1 MRAVAWWAVLSS
13 AVAPTVLVC
22 GWLVSAALQG
32 PGYDPLT
39 DTISALAGTG
49 AVDPWL
55 MAAAI
60 GVLGV
65 CHVITALG
73 LHAAG
78 VLGRVALAAGGLAA
92 VLVAF
97 SPVPLSGGSMRHS
110 SAVVVG
116 YCFLAVWPALGAY
129 RRRDRE
135 AWALQPALAVSVS
148 VLFLLGA
155 LWFAQEE
162 WGHGDAGL
170 AERVLTGGQA
180 VWPLVVVTSC
190 LLPVG
195 VRRSVPER
203 SVPERSVSE
212 TALVRDAW
220 GGGRVQ
226 AGGMS
231 AKTLV
236 TVHAVVR
243 GPRPF
248 RRVEIQGYDA
258 GPAFR
263 PEDVL
268 RLCRDR
274 GHHDVNLDDPAQVT
288 WVGGDARTWS

>member
-1 MRAVAWWAVLSS
+1 M
-13 AVAPTVLVC
+13 VLVG
-22 GWLVSAALQG
+22 GWLVSAPLQG

-39 DTISALAGTG
+39 DTISELAGDG
-49 AVDPWL
+49 AVDPWM
-55 MAAAI
+55 MAGAI
-60 GVLGV
+60 GTLGV
-65 CHVITALG
+65 CHLVTALG
-73 LHAAG
+73 LRAAG
-78 VLGRVALAAGGLAA
+78 VLGRLSLALGGVAA

-97 SPVPLSGGSMRHS
+97 SPVPMSGGSMRHS
-110 SAVVVG
+110 SSVVVG
-116 YCFLAVWPALGAY
+116 YAFLAVWPALAAY
-129 RRRDRE
+129 RRRDRR
-135 AWALQPALAVSVS
+135 AWALRPALALPVT
-148 VLFLLGA
+148 VLFMLGA
-155 LWFAQEE
+155 LWFADEE

-170 AERVLTGGQA
+170 VERVLTSGQA
-180 VWPLVVVTSC
+180 LWPLVVVASC
-190 LLPVG
+190 LMPAVARGPAPEPAGESAVEPAVESTAESVEPGPPV
-195 VRRSVPER
+195 
-203 SVPERSVSE
+203 
-212 TALVRDAW
+212 TIRDAW
-220 GGGRVQ
+220 HGGWVQ

-236 TVHAVVR
+236 TVHAVVP

>member
-1 MRAVAWWAVLSS
+1 MLSS
-13 AVAPTVLVC
+13 VFAPVVLVS

-39 DTISALAGTG
+39 DTISELAGDG
-49 AVDPWL
+49 AVDPWV
-55 MAAAI
+55 MAGAI
-60 GVLGV
+60 GTLGV
-65 CHVITALG
+65 CHLVTALG
-73 LHAAG
+73 LRAAG
-78 VLGRVALAAGGLAA
+78 ILGRIALALGGAAA

-97 SPVPLSGGSMRHS
+97 SPVPMSGGSMRHS
-110 SAVVVG
+110 SSVVVG
-116 YCFLAVWPALGAY
+116 YALLAVWPALAAY
-129 RRRDRE
+129 RRRDRQ
-135 AWALQPALAVSVS
+135 AWALRPALAVCVT
-148 VLFLLGA
+148 VLFLIGA
-155 LWFAQEE
+155 LWFADEE

-170 AERVLTGGQA
+170 VERVLTSAQA
-180 VWPLVVVTSC
+180 LWPLIVVGSCLMPVVV
-190 LLPVG
+190 
-195 VRRSVPER
+195 RRPAPELAA
-203 SVPERSVSE
+203 ERAEPLGFEPGEPASI
-212 TALVRDAW
+212 RDAW
-220 GGGRVQ
+220 RSGRVQ

-236 TVHAVVR
+236 TVHAVVP

>member
-1 MRAVAWWAVLSS
+1 MRPVAWWAVMSS
-13 AVAPTVLVC
+13 AVAPLVLVS
-22 GWLVSAALQG
+22 GWLVAATLQG

-55 MAAAI
+55 MAGAI
-60 GVLGV
+60 GVLGL
-65 CHVITALG
+65 CHLVTALG
-73 LHAAG
+73 LRAAG
-78 VLGRVALAAGGLAA
+78 IAGRLALAAGGVAA
-92 VLVAF
+92 LLVAF

-110 SAVVVG
+110 ASVVVG
-116 YCFLAVWPALGAY
+116 YCCLAVWPAFAAY

-135 AWALQPALAVSVS
+135 SWALQPGLSVAVSV
-148 VLFLLGA
+148 VFLLGA
-155 LWFAQEE
+155 LWFAEEE
-162 WGHGDAGL
+162 WGHGAAGL

-180 VWPLVVVTSC
+180 LWPLVVVTSL
-190 LLPVG
+190 LLPAWGRHPVAEA
-195 VRRSVPER
+195 V
-203 SVPERSVSE
+203 
-212 TALVRDAW
+212 AVRDAW

-231 AKTLV
+231 ANTLV

-274 GHHDVNLDDPAQVT
+274 GHQDVNLDDPTQVT